1 MQQIRTQPA
10 GPKAF
15 LLYCIVRDA
24 YRQDIGERAFS
35 VYEALTYYVEPK
47 TLQGVIPLKL
57 LAETV
62 RFPLTTVS
70 RCLHR
75 LWQQGLITITPQWDT
90 FECVPKGESVCLT
103 CAPSETRV
111 ASARAAPQQHS
122 SRVPPACAGLATRET
137 FRTLK
142 TARRQAGIGGLRR
155 GGRRRWGH
163 SRLRRLHIAPLCY
176 LFNVGGKLWIIR

>member
-1 MQQIRTQPA
+1 MQHLEGGISIMQQIRTQPA

-15 LLYCIVRDA
+15 LLYSIVRDI

-62 RFPLTTVS
+62 HFPLTTVS

-75 LWQQGLITITPQWDT
+75 LWEQGLITITPQWDI
-90 FECVPKGESVCLT
+90 FEVVPQANLYALHALSRKPV
-103 CAPSETRV
+103 
-111 ASARAAPQQHS
+111 PQQPVQLRS
-122 SRVPPACAGLATRET
+122 ATSPE
-137 FRTLK
+137 
-142 TARRQAGIGGLRR
+142 RRQQEPSLLLVRR
-155 GGRRRWGH
+155 SVR
-163 SRLRRLHIAPLCY
+163 SRPQEDMPA
-176 LFNVGGKLWIIR
+176 